1 AVTVNANAVEV
12 NGPLYAGSSLSITTP
27 GDLAIQQN
35 IAARDSVT
43 LSSTGHLSNSAIIEA
58 GVNADN
64 SRNAAGDV
72 VLSAGNLTN
81 TGNIVASRA
90 VQATVTQ
97 TLNNQGG
104 EILSDAAL
112 TLTSGRLDNSLSGRI
127 AGKGVTVTTGAFNN
141 SQDGRLTSTE
151 ALRLTAAQVNNSE
164 AGRIA
169 SAMAL
174 TMVVT
179 GLDLSTAIL
188 NNNQGVIRSE
198 STLTLNAGAVSNT
211 AGSLTSAGT
220 SSLTVTD
227 AVVNQGG
234 EILSDAALTL
244 TSGRLDNSRSGRI
257 AGKGVTVTTGA
268 FNNSQDGRLTSTEA
282 LRLTAAQVNNSEAG
296 RIASAMALTAVVTG
310 LDQHADGRLYSNGDV
325 SLDLNNGHLNNQDGL
340 ITAPG
345 QLLLTNLGTV
355 NNQSGEISSA
365 KGFTL
370 AATSLDNT
378 DGSVLS
384 DESLIVRIDQV
395 LTNLRGRVSA
405 TGLELSA
412 ATLNNQQ
419 GVLRSDS
426 ILTLNAGSVSNL
438 AGSLTS
444 TGTANLTV
452 TDAVVNQGGEIL

>member
-12 NGPLYAGSSLSITTP
+12 NGPLYAGSALSITTP

-43 LSSTGHLSNSAIIEA
+43 LSSTGLLSNSAIIEA

-97 TLNNQGG
+97 TLNNQGATLSGQASTRITATTLDNRQSGRILSQGGNMSVTASNVSNGQKGLMSSAGTLTINADSLDNTAGSITSTGASTLTVTDAVVNQGG

-188 NNNQGVIRSE
+188 NNDQGVI
-198 STLTLNAGAVSNT
+198 
-211 AGSLTSAGT
+211 
-220 SSLTVTD
+220 
-227 AVVNQGG
+227 
-234 EILSDAALTL
+234 
-244 TSGRLDNSRSGRI
+244 
-257 AGKGVTVTTGA
+257 
-268 FNNSQDGRLTSTEA
+268 
-282 LRLTAAQVNNSEAG
+282 
-296 RIASAMALTAVVTG
+296 
-310 LDQHADGRLYSNGDV
+310 
-325 SLDLNNGHLNNQDGL
+325 
-340 ITAPG
+340 
-345 QLLLTNLGTV
+345 
-355 NNQSGEISSA
+355 
-365 KGFTL
+365 
-370 AATSLDNT
+370 
-378 DGSVLS
+378 
-384 DESLIVRIDQV
+384 
-395 LTNLRGRVSA
+395 
-405 TGLELSA
+405 
-412 ATLNNQQ
+412 
-419 GVLRSDS
+419 RSDS

-452 TDAVVNQGGEIL
+452 TDAVVNQGGEILSDAP